1 MALDRR
7 AKLDSYAWRKRNLE
21 QSLIGSSLCSRSDD
35 DSVAETLTSQLPI
48 SLCCRP
54 LQLKDVISPGY
65 TVLVLSFDYLLSIA
79 DSLRGYCPT
88 DTLYGSLSVP

>member
-7 AKLDSYAWRKRNLE
+7 AKLDPPAWRKRNLE

-35 DSVAETLTSQLPI
+35 NSAAETLTLQLPTN
-48 SLCCRP
+48 LCCRT

-65 TVLVLSFDYLLSIA
+65 TVLVLSFDYLSSIG